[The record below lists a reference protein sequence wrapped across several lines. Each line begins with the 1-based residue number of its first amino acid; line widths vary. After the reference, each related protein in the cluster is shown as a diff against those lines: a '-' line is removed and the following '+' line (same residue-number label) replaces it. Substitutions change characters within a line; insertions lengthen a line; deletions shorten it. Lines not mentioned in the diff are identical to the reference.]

1 MNRIE
6 LIENQTLE
14 FRNSLTNH
22 ELYYHFNDVEDIKVF
37 MEKHVYAVW
46 DFMSL
51 LKALQKKLTC
61 VSLPWKPSKNPKTAR
76 FINEIVL
83 GEESDINENGLPKSH
98 FEMYIEAMDEVGA
111 NINKISDLM
120 NSIDSLEDISR
131 KLLIADL
138 EKAEK
143 EFLEFTFKIIQTNQS
158 HKIAAAFTFGRED
171 LIPDMFLEIINKS
184 NSDQENKYPKL
195 TYYLNRHIE
204 VDGDEHGPLSLEM
217 ISELCGDNE
226 SKWNDVLNISIE
238 ALKRRINLWDEI
250 ASRIKRNKLTAAI
263 A

>member
-6 LIENQTLE
+6 LIENQTLKL
-14 FRNSLTNH
+14 RNRLTNH
-22 ELYYHFNDVEDIKVF
+22 ELYHHLNDVEDIKVF

-61 VSLPWKPSKNPKTAR
+61 ITLPWKPSENSKTAR

-83 GEESDINENGLPKSH
+83 SEESDINENGIPKSH
-98 FEMYIEAMDEVGA
+98 FEMYLEAMDEVGA
-111 NINKISDLM
+111 NSNRISDLV
-120 NSIDSLEDISR
+120 NSIDSLEDVSG

-171 LIPDMFLEIINKS
+171 LIPNMFIEIINKS
-184 NSDQENKYPKL
+184 NTDQENKYP
-195 TYYLNRHIE
+195 
-204 VDGDEHGPLSLEM
+204 
-217 ISELCGDNE
+217 
-226 SKWNDVLNISIE
+226 
-238 ALKRRINLWDEI
+238 
-250 ASRIKRNKLTAAI
+250 
-263 A
+263 